1 MMESDKKV
9 KVFLFEKKK
18 HLHDFATPTFV
29 NFSPIK

>member
-9 KVFLFEKKK
+9 KVFLVEKK